1 MQSSQLYSMYTGT
14 LNELMSLI
22 CTKITQRINVLVCNI
37 ASYPSHV
44 AGYEAKIAYVQIIHN
59 AM

>member
-1 MQSSQLYSMYTGT
+1 MQSSQLYSMYTV